1 MRRRRSTSSRRI
13 SIWCLDEIPGIGRP
27 VAAQILAE
35 IGTDMTRFPTAGHLA
50 SWAKFSPTVKES
62 AGKPKGSAATGRG
75 NRYLARALGEAAV
88 GASRTHTF
96 LGERYRRI
104 VRHRGK
110 KIALVAVG
118 RSLLVI
124 IWHLLSNPTAR
135 FIDLGPQHY
144 DNRGKTERAIRR
156 HLNALHALGYTV
168 TVNPAA

>member
-1 MRRRRSTSSRRI
+1 
-13 SIWCLDEIPGIGRP
+13 
-27 VAAQILAE
+27 
-35 IGTDMTRFPTAGHLA
+35 MTRFPTAGHLA
-50 SWAKFSPTVKES
+50 SES